1 MVYQNCI
8 HGLIYQIKKKG
19 VQNMNIKIIKDN
31 KILLDQ
37 FVIDYEIAFYNETIE
52 IIYITLDNLKFNLSI
67 NNPDLKDTQIIL
79 YKKKD

>member
-1 MVYQNCI
+1 
-8 HGLIYQIKKKG
+8 
-19 VQNMNIKIIKDN
+19 MNIKIIKDN